1 MEKSGYSGRWQIIPG
16 RLPSVF
22 KCWEHRSSL
31 VPAVT
36 KKRKLNKLQQRETTC
51 TSNAIADKDIED
63 VDQIEI
69 EPCPQTEP
77 IDEANNEMTLEDTIS
92 QLKAEVFT
100 LTEQLRAAELK
111 TERLEKAASE
121 MEFSIQNI
129 ADQDVC
135 FFTGFP
141 NRQVFDEMLTYLNVG
156 SNGENLVY
164 IRNEAKDDLNANL
177 GKKRGRKRK
186 LSPSNQFF
194 LFLCRVRLGLFE
206 LDLAYRF
213 NISMSTVSNIIISWS
228 NFLYLRL
235 GSLCIWPSKEQVIET
250 MPESFK
256 AKYPNT
262 RVIIDATE
270 IKVEMPSSLVFKSQ
284 TYSNYKSAN
293 TLKGLIGISP
303 SGSIT
308 FISQLYTG
316 SISDREITE
325 RSGLLK
331 LPFHAGD
338 CLMADKGFDIQDLLD
353 PIGVKLNIPPFL
365 HMQDQMTSED
375 VIQTQQIASERIHV
389 ERAINKVKNF
399 HIFDQVIPLSLS
411 GSINQI
417 WTVCGLLTL
426 FQNPIIS

>member
-1 MEKSGYSGRWQIIPG
+1 M
-16 RLPSVF
+16 
-22 KCWEHRSSL
+22 
-31 VPAVT
+31 
-36 KKRKLNKLQQRETTC
+36 
-51 TSNAIADKDIED
+51 
-63 VDQIEI
+63 DQIEI

-92 QLKAEVFT
+92 QLKAEVIT

-135 FFTGFP
+135 FFTGFS

-186 LSPSNQFF
+186 LSPSNQLF

-213 NISMSTVSNIIISWS
+213 NMSMSTVSNIIISWS

-284 TYSNYKSAN
+284 TYSNYKSAD

>member
-22 KCWEHRSSL
+22 KCWEHRPSL

-92 QLKAEVFT
+92 QLKAEVIT

-186 LSPSNQFF
+186 LSPSNQLF

-213 NISMSTVSNIIISWS
+213 NISMSTVSNIIISWF

-284 TYSNYKSAN
+284 TYSNYKSAD

-308 FISQLYTG
+308 FISQLYT
-316 SISDREITE
+316 
-325 RSGLLK
+325 
-331 LPFHAGD
+331 A
-338 CLMADKGFDIQDLLD
+338 IQ
-353 PIGVKLNIPPFL
+353 G
-365 HMQDQMTSED
+365 
-375 VIQTQQIASERIHV
+375 
-389 ERAINKVKNF
+389 
-399 HIFDQVIPLSLS
+399 LSLT
-411 GSINQI
+411 GR
-417 WTVCGLLTL
+417 
-426 FQNPIIS
+426 